1 MKEAWLEEIAVIRRT
16 HTSFGVS
23 TAPASCSGTSP
34 KSRSN
39 SDAVVPVRLQNPDP
53 TGHSNATKKKVSC
66 F

>member
-1 MKEAWLEEIAVIRRT
+1 VIRRT

-39 SDAVVPVRLQNPDP
+39 SDAVRTFLRYLVLTLYRS
-53 TGHSNATKKKVSC
+53 TGACNLTVAS
-66 F
+66 